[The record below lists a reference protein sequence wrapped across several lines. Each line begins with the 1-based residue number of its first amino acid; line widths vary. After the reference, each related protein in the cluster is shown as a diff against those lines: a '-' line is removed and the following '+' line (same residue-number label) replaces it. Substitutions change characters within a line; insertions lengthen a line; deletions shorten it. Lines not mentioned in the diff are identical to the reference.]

1 MPEKRLAGV
10 AVTVGDYMYVMGG
23 TGGSQA
29 LLRYSP
35 MENSWVRLAPTLQP
49 REHTAAVAALDG
61 KIYLLGGRWQS
72 PGELSSIEIY
82 DPENDSWT
90 LGPPMAEVRSGFG
103 AAVLGGKIFVL
114 GGEII
119 ISGLETL
126 DSVEIFDPE
135 SGSWSFAPPMPFAL
149 HGVPAA
155 VSDEALYVL
164 GGADEAGTANNSGR
178 TLVYGNW

>member
-1 MPEKRLAGV
+1 
-10 AVTVGDYMYVMGG
+10 
-23 TGGSQA
+23 
-29 LLRYSP
+29 
-35 MENSWVRLAPTLQP
+35 
-49 REHTAAVAALDG
+49 LDG
-61 KIYLLGGRWQS
+61 KIYLLGGRWQT
-72 PGELSSIEIY
+72 PGELNSIEIY
-82 DPENDSWT
+82 DPEDDSWV